1 MILPII
7 SFGNSVLRAKCKN
20 ISKDYKDLDDLLSN
34 MWETMYA
41 SRGVG
46 LAAPQINNP
55 IRVFIID
62 TQPFYDDEEEK
73 IEGNPLKKVKPNF
86 PPAFTALNKVEN
98 ILLNTLPLGVFV
110 LFPISFKMDA
120 ML

>member
-7 SFGNSVLRAKCKN
+7 SFGNSVLRTKCKN

-46 LAAPQINNP
+46 LAAPQINN
-55 IRVFIID
+55 
-62 TQPFYDDEEEK
+62 Q
-73 IEGNPLKKVKPNF
+73 
-86 PPAFTALNKVEN
+86 
-98 ILLNTLPLGVFV
+98 
-110 LFPISFKMDA
+110 
-120 ML
+120 

>member
-7 SFGNSVLRAKCKN
+7 SFGNSVLRTKCKN

-73 IEGNPLKKVKPNF
+73 IEGNPLKKGF
-86 PPAFTALNKVEN
+86 Y
-98 ILLNTLPLGVFV
+98 
-110 LFPISFKMDA
+110 
-120 ML
+120 